1 MISLISLTDWHFSR
15 TIAPTLRCGMFARR
29 NEGERALPAD
39 AASASQIVRGQ
50 FKRQFKEKYPM
61 EGSNTRTFPRMLLD
75 KPVEVQIGG
84 DTIRIENPTNNLS
97 VGGLFLH
104 RSGLPVGAAVRV
116 RISSPKPFEAEGRI
130 FNCGNGEAGA
140 GIGFDSLSGRSRE
153 ALDDLIEDLTL
164 RGLPAA

>member
-1 MISLISLTDWHFSR
+1 MISLISLTDWHFSL
-15 TIAPTLRCGMFARR
+15 TIAPTSRTARSPSR
-29 NEGERALPAD
+29 HEGERASPAD
-39 AASASQIVRGQ
+39 AASARRKVQ
-50 FKRQFKEKYPM
+50 RQFKEEYPM

-75 KPVEVQIGG
+75 KPVEVQING
-84 DTIRIENPTNNLS
+84 DTIRVENPTNNLS

-104 RSGLPVGAAVRV
+104 RSGLPVGASVRV

-140 GIGFDSLSGRSRE
+140 GIGFDSLSGGNRE
-153 ALDDLIEDLTL
+153 ALNDLIEDLTL

>member
-1 MISLISLTDWHFSR
+1 MISLISLTDWHFSP

-39 AASASQIVRGQ
+39 AALPAKE
-50 FKRQFKEKYPM
+50 FKAVQAQFKEKYPM

-84 DTIRIENPTNNLS
+84 DTIRVENPTNNLS

-116 RISSPKPFEAEGRI
+116 RISSPRPFEAEGRI